1 MSTVRGEASGVR
13 RPGPGDMP
21 SFLAGEGGSED
32 ERAGAGAGEGE
43 HERVGAAGPGA
54 TLKRMGPWNR
64 KERPSHS
71 GSDSEARSSYC
82 PRRKG
87 GSFVDCSVKG
97 YLKMMEDK
105 QQSDLGQVTN
115 SCTTVLYIT

>member
-21 SFLAGEGGSED
+21 SFLVGEGGSED
-32 ERAGAGAGEGE
+32 ERVGVGEGE
-43 HERVGAAGPGA
+43 GEGERERVGAAGPGA

-64 KERPSHS
+64 KEHPSHS

-97 YLKMMEDK
+97 YLKMMVDK

-115 SCTTVLYIT
+115 TCATV